1 MEIIWLPLAEK
12 ALEAIFSFYEEK
24 SIQAAWKIITDIL
37 QATDQLS
44 IHPEM
49 AEAEQLLQ
57 ERPETFRSLVVRQ
70 TYKVVNYIED
80 TVIYIADVWDCRQFP
95 EKMKKKTS
103 TNLSA
108 PIDPKMIH
116 QKTG

>member
-12 ALEAIFSFYEEK
+12 ALEDIFFFYEEK
-24 SIQAAWKIITDIL
+24 SIQSARKIITDIL

-70 TYKVVNYIED
+70 TYKVVCYIED
-80 TVIYIADVWDCRQFP
+80 TVILHCRRMGLQAISGEN
-95 EKMKKKTS
+95 EKKH
-103 TNLSA
+103 
-108 PIDPKMIH
+108 PQI
-116 QKTG
+116 

>member
-12 ALEAIFSFYEEK
+12 ALEAIYSFYEEK
-24 SIQAAWKIITDIL
+24 SIQVAHKIITDIL

-44 IHPEM
+44 MHPEM
-49 AEAEQLLQ
+49 AAVEQLLQ

-70 TYKVVNYIED
+70 TYKVVYYIED

-95 EKMKKKTS
+95 EKLKKGIRK
-103 TNLSA
+103 
-108 PIDPKMIH
+108 PKRSE
-116 QKTG
+116 

>member
-24 SIQAAWKIITDIL
+24 SIQAARKIITDIL

-44 IHPEM
+44 MHPEM
-49 AEAEQLLQ
+49 AEVEKLLQ

-70 TYKVVNYIED
+70 TYKVVYYIED
-80 TVIYIADVWDCRQFP
+80 TIIYIADIWDCRQSP
-95 EKMKKKTS
+95 EKMKKG
-103 TNLSA
+103 
-108 PIDPKMIH
+108 IPKS
-116 QKTG
+116 KRSD